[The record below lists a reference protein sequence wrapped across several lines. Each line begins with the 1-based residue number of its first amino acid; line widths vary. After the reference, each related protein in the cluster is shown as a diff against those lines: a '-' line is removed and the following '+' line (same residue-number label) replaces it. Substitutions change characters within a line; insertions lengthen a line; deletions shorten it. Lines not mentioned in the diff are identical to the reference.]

1 MDIDNSI
8 NNFNSPVVGQTNGDF
23 LSQKSRV
30 KELSGT
36 DVAKDSLQQQNASEQ
51 QSRGQEQVEEAV
63 SRINEF
69 VQNQQRTIRFSID
82 ETSGRD
88 VVTVLDKRTEEIIRQ
103 IPREEILVVARKLA
117 EQLDEGFNLFNSI
130 A

>member
-8 NNFNSPVVGQTNGDF
+8 NFHSPVVGQINGDF

-30 KELSGT
+30 NESSGT

-63 SRINEF
+63 SRINEY
-69 VQNQQRTIRFSID
+69 VQNQQRTIRFSVD
-82 ETSGRD
+82 EKSGRD
-88 VVTVLDKRTEEIIRQ
+88 VVTVLDQRTDEVIRQ
-103 IPREEILVVARKLA
+103 IPREEILVVVRRLA
-117 EQLDEGFNLFNSI
+117 EQQDGEFNIFNSM

>member
-8 NNFNSPVVGQTNGDF
+8 NFNSPMVGQISGDF

-30 KELSGT
+30 KESSGT

-63 SRINEF
+63 SRINDY

-82 ETSGRD
+82 ESSGKD

-103 IPREEILVVARKLA
+103 IPREEILVVARRLA
-117 EQLDEGFNLFNSI
+117 EMQDENFNLFNSL

>member
-8 NNFNSPVVGQTNGDF
+8 NFNSPVVGQISGDF
-23 LSQKSRV
+23 LSQRSRV
-30 KELSGT
+30 KESSGT

-63 SRINEF
+63 SRINDY

-82 ETSGRD
+82 ESSGKD

-103 IPREEILVVARKLA
+103 MPREEILVVARRLA
-117 EQLDEGFNLFNSI
+117 ELQDENFNLFNSL

>member
-8 NNFNSPVVGQTNGDF
+8 NSNTPLVTQTSGDF
-23 LSQKSRV
+23 ASEKSRINEV
-30 KELSGT
+30 RGT
-36 DVAKDSLQQQNASEQ
+36 DFAKDLSQQQNASEQ
-51 QSRGQEQVEEAV
+51 QSRGQAQVEEAV

-82 ETSGRD
+82 ETSGKD
-88 VVTVLDKRTEEIIRQ
+88 VVTVLDQRTDEVIRQ
-103 IPREEILVVARKLA
+103 IPREEILVVARRLQE
-117 EQLDEGFNLFNSI
+117 EQDAGFNLFSSE